1 MKQAR
6 CNKDLFWAPTDGE
19 IICKGAGS
27 STDIKDNTICKVIC
41 QAAHAVPNE
50 ITCLADGWDVDVSRS
65 RCDATAGSVS
75 PGGQIALIVL
85 GLALLCVGTFLYQRY
100 RRNQKDQKVTPE
112 KNPVQSMH
120 AEFVSHETFDR
131 NCVRGMGKDGLDNLQ
146 TVKLNEMSPLPLPRT
161 ENVTNDKTST
171 MSKRDPSARYSDVKV
186 VS

>member
-1 MKQAR
+1 M
-6 CNKDLFWAPTDGE
+6 
-19 IICKGAGS
+19 
-27 STDIKDNTICKVIC
+27 
-41 QAAHAVPNE
+41 
-50 ITCLADGWDVDVSRS
+50 
-65 RCDATAGSVS
+65 
-75 PGGQIALIVL
+75 
-85 GLALLCVGTFLYQRY
+85 CVGTFLYQRY

-161 ENVTNDKTST
+161 ENVTKHDKTST
-171 MSKRDPSARYSDVKV
+171 MSKRDPSARYSDVNV